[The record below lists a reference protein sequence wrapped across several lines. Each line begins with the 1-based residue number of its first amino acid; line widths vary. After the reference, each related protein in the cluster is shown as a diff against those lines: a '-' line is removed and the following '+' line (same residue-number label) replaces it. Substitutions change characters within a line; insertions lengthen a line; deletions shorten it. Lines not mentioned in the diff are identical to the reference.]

1 MEMNEAYVPQHNFFR
16 GKLSFVEKKNRL
28 GELSTEEMQEIVNNA
43 VPETTEKATKFRM
56 KPLTIHIS

>member
-1 MEMNEAYVPQHNFFR
+1 MSLSIIFFR

-56 KPLTIHIS
+56 KPFTIHVS